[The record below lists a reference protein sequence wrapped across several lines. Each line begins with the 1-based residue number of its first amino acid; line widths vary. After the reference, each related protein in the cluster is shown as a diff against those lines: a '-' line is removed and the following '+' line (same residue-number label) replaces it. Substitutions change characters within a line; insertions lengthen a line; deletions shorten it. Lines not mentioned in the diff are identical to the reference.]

1 MQASQ
6 AQKGFT
12 LIELMVVIAII
23 GILAAFALPAY
34 LDYAV
39 RARVGE
45 GLSLAASAK
54 NTVVE
59 HLNGGN
65 PNASATGYAS
75 GFSAPAATANVAS
88 LTVDAKTG
96 VISVKTTAAAGNGFF
111 HLVPYLG
118 TWASPTALP
127 DGSTA
132 FAPPSQ
138 GVVAWRC
145 VGEGVALPNGLAV
158 PAGTLLPAKQ
168 LPGECR

>member
-1 MQASQ
+1 MKPTS

-45 GLSLAASAK
+45 GLSLAAAAK
-54 NTVVE
+54 NNVVE
-59 HLNGGN
+59 HLNSGN

-88 LTVDAKTG
+88 LSVDAKTG
-96 VISVKTTAAAGNGFF
+96 VITVKTTAAAGNAFF
-111 HLVPYLG
+111 HLLPYLG

-127 DGSTA
+127 DGTTA

-145 VGEGVALPNGLAV
+145 VGAGVVLPAGLSV
-158 PAGTLLPAKQ
+158 PAGNLLPAKQ

>member
-1 MQASQ
+1 MQAPQ

-88 LTVDAKTG
+88 LAIDPKTG

-118 TWASPTALP
+118 AWAAPSALP
-127 DGSTA
+127 DGTTA

-145 VGEGVALPNGLAV
+145 VGEGVAMPTGLSV
-158 PAGTLLPAKQ
+158 PVGTLLPAKQ

>member
-1 MQASQ
+1 MTPTA

-39 RARVGE
+39 RARIGE

-54 NTVVE
+54 NNVVE

-75 GFSAPAATANVAS
+75 GFSAPSATANVAS
-88 LTVDAKTG
+88 
-96 VISVKTTAAAGNGFF
+96 
-111 HLVPYLG
+111 
-118 TWASPTALP
+118 
-127 DGSTA
+127 
-132 FAPPSQ
+132 
-138 GVVAWRC
+138 
-145 VGEGVALPNGLAV
+145 
-158 PAGTLLPAKQ
+158 
-168 LPGECR
+168 

>member
-1 MQASQ
+1 MKPKS

-88 LTVDAKTG
+88 LSVDAKTG
-96 VISVKTTAAAGNGFF
+96 VITVKTTAAAGNGSF
-111 HLVPYLG
+111 HLLPYLG
-118 TWASPTALP
+118 TWAAPTALP
-127 DGSTA
+127 SSPASLKGNTA
-132 FAPPSQ
+132 RLSNSHAS
-138 GVVAWRC
+138 GVPINTT
-145 VGEGVALPNGLAV
+145 GNPNAAQRLKLISV
-158 PAGTLLPAKQ
+158 L
-168 LPGECR
+168 

>member
-1 MQASQ
+1 MKPFR
-6 AQKGFT
+6 AQQGFT

-45 GLSLAASAK
+45 GLALAAAAT
-54 NTVVE
+54 NTVVK

-65 PNASATGYAS
+65 PKPSATGHAS

-88 LTVDAKTG
+88 LSVDAKTG
-96 VISVKTTAAAGNGFF
+96 VISVKTTAAAGNGYL

-118 TWASPTALP
+118 TWAAATALP
-127 DGSTA
+127 DGTTA

-145 VGEGVALPNGLAV
+145 VGEGVALPNGLTV
-158 PAGTLLPAKQ
+158 PAGNKLPAKQ

>member
-1 MQASQ
+1 MKTTS

-39 RARVGE
+39 RARIGE

-88 LTVDAKTG
+88 LAIDPKTG

-118 TWASPTALP
+118 TWAAPSALP
-127 DGSTA
+127 DGTTA

-145 VGEGVALPNGLAV
+145 VGEGVAMPTGLSV
-158 PAGTLLPAKQ
+158 PVGTLLPAKQ

>member
-1 MQASQ
+1 MPAPSG
-6 AQKGFT
+6 QKGFT

-23 GILAAFALPAY
+23 GILASFALPAY

-39 RARVGE
+39 RARIGE

-75 GFSAPAATANVAS
+75 GFSSPAATANVAS
-88 LTVDAKTG
+88 VTVHAKTG
-96 VISVKTTAAAGNGFF
+96 VISVKTSAAAGNGFF

-118 TWASPTALP
+118 TWASATALP
-127 DGSTA
+127 DGTTA

-138 GVVAWRC
+138 AVVAWRC
-145 VGEGVALPNGLAV
+145 VGDGVTLPTGLTV

>member
-1 MQASQ
+1 MQAP
-6 AQKGFT
+6 AGQKGFT

-23 GILAAFALPAY
+23 GILASFALPAY

-39 RARVGE
+39 RARIGE

-75 GFSAPAATANVAS
+75 GFSAPATTANVAS
-88 LTVDAKTG
+88 VTVNAKTG
-96 VISVKTTAAAGNGFF
+96 VISVKTSAAAGNGFF

-118 TWASPTALP
+118 TWAAATALP
-127 DGSTA
+127 DGTTA

-138 GVVAWRC
+138 AVVAWRC
-145 VGEGVALPNGLAV
+145 VGEGVTRPTGLTV

>member
-1 MQASQ
+1 MKAPQ

-75 GFSAPAATANVAS
+75 GFSAPSAPSFAAAPSGGPPAGS
-88 LTVDAKTG
+88 DSPFPG
-96 VISVKTTAAAGNGFF
+96 GSSTAASPASSHDGGACAAG
-111 HLVPYLG
+111 
-118 TWASPTALP
+118 W
-127 DGSTA
+127 
-132 FAPPSQ
+132 PS
-138 GVVAWRC
+138 RM
-145 VGEGVALPNGLAV
+145 
-158 PAGTLLPAKQ
+158 
-168 LPGECR
+168 